1 MKFYQEL
8 YLKKRQL
15 FNLTVMLNEFV
26 QPDFLII
33 KFDLIVLNETNAE
46 KCKAKISVIKE
57 DEPDILNRY
66 SLEIDTTSFCSNQT
80 INPDD
85 LDVSCMI
92 HIHYTNMSGSEQNLC
107 YKLKTKLIIKFMQV
121 VTMSLMNIQDLE

>member
-15 FNLTVMLNEFV
+15 FDLTVTLNEFV

-46 KCKAKISVIKE
+46 KCKAKISVIKD